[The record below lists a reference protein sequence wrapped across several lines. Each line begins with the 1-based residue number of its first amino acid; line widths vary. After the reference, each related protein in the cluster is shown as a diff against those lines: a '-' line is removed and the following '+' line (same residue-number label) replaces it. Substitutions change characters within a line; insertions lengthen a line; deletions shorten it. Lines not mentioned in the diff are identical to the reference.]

1 MDLIALSTPS
11 LNAHTPDM
19 PSATT
24 QLLLSQ
30 GFSCP
35 FLLPSFFIRSNLR
48 RVQAQRGVAPATV
61 QNQKSCQLSFVQY
74 SSASAALRYITVE
87 TKLLQHA
94 GTKISCKAM
103 CLTPQLPA
111 STQFPRDGSQ
121 HSMSTCYTRTSTE
134 PFPWQRGVRRYSTK
148 VQKARSSTSA
158 KSTEIAPSLT
168 IRKPPE
174 KGPLPTE
181 KLRPKPKWVKAGISR
196 TKVKSAGRKA
206 RRAAKKVKKGGLVG
220 TEQKKDQAC
229 KGFLAS
235 INSFD
240 MAAYE
245 TAVLEGGSWRNLLEK
260 AVCKMQPRVKNS
272 RNKGNAKAKCEG
284 DKATVSTVPVAA
296 KESSGGT
303 KQKKEKQVVIPQDII
318 APGTG
323 SRISVRGDRK
333 IERTLG
339 KGRSV
344 LGTSPVTP
352 MVPFET
358 IRTFGTLAKF
368 GMNDRRDE
376 PPWRGNVLGTK
387 TGRSKECTEVNPI
400 SIWSHRSLN
409 FYMQK
414 IHQ

>member
-1 MDLIALSTPS
+1 MPTPP
-11 LNAHTPDM
+11 TC

-24 QLLLSQ
+24 QLLLSL

-48 RVQAQRGVAPATV
+48 RVQGQRGVAPATV
-61 QNQKSCQLSFVQY
+61 QNR
-74 SSASAALRYITVE
+74 SSNARAASRYIAVE
-87 TKLLQHA
+87 TRLLQHG

-111 STQFPRDGSQ
+111 STQFLRDGPQ
-121 HSMSTCYTRTSTE
+121 HSTSTCYARKSTV
-134 PFPWQRGVRRYSTK
+134 PFPWQRGVRKYSTK
-148 VQKARSSTSA
+148 VPKARPSTSA
-158 KSTEIAPSLT
+158 KSTETAPPLP
-168 IRKPPE
+168 IHKPPGG
-174 KGPLPTE
+174 GPLPTE

-196 TKVKSAGRKA
+196 TKVKPAGRKA
-206 RRAAKKVKKGGLVG
+206 RRAAREGKKGGLVG
-220 TEQKKDQAC
+220 TQQKKYQAC

-245 TAVLEGGSWRNLLEK
+245 TAVLEGGSWRNILEK
-260 AVCKMQPRVKNS
+260 AVCKMQPGVKSS
-272 RNKGNAKAKCEG
+272 RDKGNAKAKCEG
-284 DKATVSTVPVAA
+284 GKATVTTVPVAA
-296 KESSGGT
+296 KESPGGT
-303 KQKKEKQVVIPQDII
+303 KQQKEKQVVIPQDYI

-339 KGRSV
+339 KGRNV

-358 IRTFGTLAKF
+358 ARTFGTLAKF